1 MKSDTIGM
9 SASVTKSGAKEIAKE
24 AMEILASDSKIVD
37 TNRNFS
43 TIDMWNI
50 QKRKRTSSQMRR
62 WLN

>member
-9 SASVTKSGAKEIAKE
+9 SASVTKSGAKE